1 MEDHPKNGTS
11 INNLWPSEP
20 DTTTNHG
27 TSNQLEELETCKS
40 GAPTLDGS
48 RFSSMKVSNS
58 LIGKM
63 DWPLMLLDLRMMK
76 VLQLVLQTVQI
87 KRIKDGRLSILTKQL
102 KQLPKD
108 WTKNL
113 VSTSTDPSIWFH
125 NFHLTELL
133 SVLEPTT
140 LWSRDGERMLLN
152 NNSSSMKFQRP
163 SDQRHGPIMPWKSNQ
178 TEDLT
183 ILELHLV
190 SLQDGGNCSK
200 KKAISSWM
208 KEERESKSKEMLTVK
223 IEMSLLLLKNMVK
236 LTNNGKLSML
246 MSIQMSQLRD
256 NSTRNMVFMSKEI
269 STSSH
274 NLEQTDIL
282 I

>member
-1 MEDHPKNGTS
+1 LP
-11 INNLWPSEP
+11 
-20 DTTTNHG
+20 
-27 TSNQLEELETCKS
+27 
-40 GAPTLDGS
+40 
-48 RFSSMKVSNS
+48 
-58 LIGKM
+58 
-63 DWPLMLLDLRMMK
+63 
-76 VLQLVLQTVQI
+76 
-87 KRIKDGRLSILTKQL
+87 ILTKQL

-108 WTKNL
+108 WSKNL

-163 SDQRHGPIMPWKSNQ
+163 SDQRHGPTMPWKSNQ